1 MENHS
6 NSIFSG
12 FSRRV
17 NFKKFGD
24 LISIK
29 EKNYDEINKKT
40 TNSFFDLANIQIE
53 REDKRS
59 RLNIFEAKQRIFP
72 LQINMLENHPY
83 SSQVFLPFLNTTFLV
98 LVAPIAIKPN
108 LDEIEIFKVSDG
120 DGINF
125 NPKVWHF
132 PLISLDN
139 AKYITIDK
147 KDAQNNIEIYNFD
160 KSEIFELNYE

>member
-1 MENHS
+1 MNYQIK
-6 NSIFSG
+6 NINNK
-12 FSRRV
+12 
-17 NFKKFGD
+17 NFKNFGD

-29 EKNYDEINKKT
+29 EKNYDEINKNT
-40 TNSFFDLANIQIE
+40 TKSFFDLANIQIE
-53 REDKRS
+53 GGDKRS
-59 RLNIFEAKQRIFP
+59 RLNIFEAKKRIFP

-98 LVAPIAIKPN
+98 LVAPIAIKPKI
-108 LDEIEIFKVSDG
+108 DEIEIFKVTDG

-147 KDAQNNIEIYNFD
+147 KDAKTNIEIYNFH

>member
-1 MENHS
+1 MNYQIK
-6 NSIFSG
+6 NI
-12 FSRRV
+12 
-17 NFKKFGD
+17 NNKDFKKFGD
-24 LISIK
+24 LISIR
-29 EKNYDEINKKT
+29 EKNYEEINKNT
-40 TNSFFDLANIQIE
+40 TNSFSDLANIQIYGK
-53 REDKRS
+53 DKRV
-59 RLNIFEAKQRIFP
+59 RLNIFEAKKRIFP

-108 LDEIEIFKVSDG
+108 LDEIEIFRVTDG

-125 NPKVWHF
+125 KPKVWHF

-147 KDAQNNIEIYNFD
+147 KDAKTNIEIYNFD

>member
-1 MENHS
+1 MKYQIQNI
-6 NSIFSG
+6 NNQ
-12 FSRRV
+12 
-17 NFKKFGD
+17 NFEKFGD

-29 EKNYDEINKKT
+29 EKNFEEINKNT

-53 REDKRS
+53 GEDQRV
-59 RLNIFEAKQRIFP
+59 RLNIFEAKKRIFP

-83 SSQVFLPFLNTTFLV
+83 SSQVFLPFLNTDFLV
-98 LVAPIAIKPN
+98 LVAPIATKPN
-108 LDEIEIFKVSDG
+108 LDKIEIFKVTNG

-139 AKYITIDK
+139 AKYITVDK
-147 KDAQNNIEIYNFD
+147 KDAKTNIEIYNFNESD
-160 KSEIFELNYE
+160 IFELNYE

>member
-1 MENHS
+1 MNYQIK
-6 NSIFSG
+6 NIDNL
-12 FSRRV
+12 

-24 LISIK
+24 LISIR
-29 EKNYDEINKKT
+29 EKNFEEINKNT

-53 REDKRS
+53 GEDKS
-59 RLNIFEAKQRIFP
+59 VRLNIFEAKKRIFP

-83 SSQVFLPFLNTTFLV
+83 SSQVFLPFLNTSFLV
-98 LVAPIAIKPN
+98 LVAPVSIKPN
-108 LDEIEIFKVSDG
+108 LDEIEIFKVTDG

-139 AKYITIDK
+139 AKYITVDK
-147 KDAQNNIEIYNFD
+147 KYAKTNIEIYNFD
-160 KSEIFELNYE
+160 KAEIFELNYE

>member
-1 MENHS
+1 MNYHIK
-6 NSIFSG
+6 NINNK
-12 FSRRV
+12 

-29 EKNYDEINKKT
+29 EKNYEEINKNT

-53 REDKRS
+53 GDDKRV
-59 RLNIFEAKQRIFP
+59 RLNIFEAKKRKFP

-98 LVAPIAIKPN
+98 LVAPIAINPN
-108 LDEIEIFKVSDG
+108 LDEIEIFKVTNG

-139 AKYITIDK
+139 AKYITVDK
-147 KDAQNNIEIYNFD
+147 KDAKKNIEIYNFN
-160 KSEIFELNYE
+160 KSEVFEINYE

>member
-1 MENHS
+1 MNYQIK
-6 NSIFSG
+6 NINNQ
-12 FSRRV
+12 

-53 REDKRS
+53 GEDKKS
-59 RLNIFEAKQRIFP
+59 RLNIFEAKKRIFP

>member
-1 MENHS
+1 MNYQIK
-6 NSIFSG
+6 NINNQ
-12 FSRRV
+12 

-53 REDKRS
+53 GEDKRS

-98 LVAPIAIKPN
+98 LVAPIAIKPK

>member
-1 MENHS
+1 MKYKIQNI
-6 NSIFSG
+6 NNQ
-12 FSRRV
+12 
-17 NFKKFGD
+17 NFQKFGD

-29 EKNYDEINKKT
+29 EKYHEKINENT

-53 REDKRS
+53 GEDKRV
-59 RLNIFEAKQRIFP
+59 RLNIFEAKKRIFP

-83 SSQVFLPFLNTTFLV
+83 SSQIFLPFLKTTFLV
-98 LVAPIAIKPN
+98 LVAPIATRPN
-108 LDEIEIFKVSDG
+108 LSEIEIFRVTNG

-132 PLISLDN
+132 PLISLNN
-139 AKYITIDK
+139 ANYITVDK
-147 KDAQNNIEIYNFD
+147 KDAKTNIEIYNFD

>member
-1 MENHS
+1 VNYHIK
-6 NSIFSG
+6 NINNK
-12 FSRRV
+12 

-29 EKNYDEINKKT
+29 EKNYEEINKNT

-53 REDKRS
+53 GDDKRV
-59 RLNIFEAKQRIFP
+59 RLNIFEAKKRKFP

-83 SSQVFLPFLNTTFLV
+83 SSQVFLPFLNSTFLV

-108 LDEIEIFKVSDG
+108 LDEIEIFKVTNG

-139 AKYITIDK
+139 AKYITVDK
-147 KDAQNNIEIYNFD
+147 KDAETNIEIYNFN
-160 KSEIFELNYE
+160 KSEVFKINYE

>member
-1 MENHS
+1 MNYHIK
-6 NSIFSG
+6 NINNK
-12 FSRRV
+12 

-29 EKNYDEINKKT
+29 EKNYEEINKNT

-53 REDKRS
+53 GDDKRV
-59 RLNIFEAKQRIFP
+59 RLNIFEAKKRKFP

-83 SSQVFLPFLNTTFLV
+83 SSQVFLPFLNSTFLV

-108 LDEIEIFKVSDG
+108 LDEIEIFKVTNG

-139 AKYITIDK
+139 AKYITVDK
-147 KDAQNNIEIYNFD
+147 KDAETNIEIYNFN
-160 KSEIFELNYE
+160 KSEVFKINYE

>member
-1 MENHS
+1 M
-6 NSIFSG
+6 
-12 FSRRV
+12 
-17 NFKKFGD
+17 FGD

-40 TNSFFDLANIQIE
+40 TNSFFDLANIQINGDDN
-53 REDKRS
+53 RV
-59 RLNIFEAKQRIFP
+59 RLNIFLAKKREFP

-83 SSQVFLPFLNTTFLV
+83 SSQVFLPFLSTTFLV

-108 LDEIEIFKVSDG
+108 LDEIEIFKVTDG

-160 KSEIFELNYE
+160 KSEIFEINYE

>member
-1 MENHS
+1 MKYKIQNI
-6 NSIFSG
+6 NNQ
-12 FSRRV
+12 
-17 NFKKFGD
+17 NFQRFGD

-29 EKNYDEINKKT
+29 EKHHEEINENT

-53 REDKRS
+53 GEDKRV
-59 RLNIFEAKQRIFP
+59 RLNIFEAKKRIFP
-72 LQINMLENHPY
+72 LQINMLENHPH
-83 SSQVFLPFLNTTFLV
+83 SSQIFLPFLKTNFLV
-98 LVAPIAIKPN
+98 LVAPIAIRPN
-108 LDEIEIFKVSDG
+108 LDEIEIFRVTDG

-147 KDAQNNIEIYNFD
+147 KDAKTNIEIYNFD

>member
-1 MENHS
+1 MKYQIQNID
-6 NSIFSG
+6 NQ
-12 FSRRV
+12 

-29 EKNYDEINKKT
+29 EKNFEEINKNS

-53 REDKRS
+53 GEDQRV
-59 RLNIFEAKQRIFP
+59 RLNIFEAKKRIFP
-72 LQINMLENHPY
+72 LQIDMLENHPY
-83 SSQVFLPFLNTTFLV
+83 SSQVFLPFLNTDFLV
-98 LVAPIAIKPN
+98 LVAPIASKPN
-108 LDEIEIFKVSDG
+108 PDEIEIFKVTNG

-139 AKYITIDK
+139 AKYITVDK
-147 KDAQNNIEIYNFD
+147 KDAKTNIEIYNFD
-160 KSEIFELNYE
+160 KSDIFELNYE

>member
-1 MENHS
+1 MNYQIK
-6 NSIFSG
+6 NINNK
-12 FSRRV
+12 

-24 LISIK
+24 LVSIK

-53 REDKRS
+53 GEDKRS

>member
-1 MENHS
+1 MNYQIK
-6 NSIFSG
+6 NINNQ
-12 FSRRV
+12 

-40 TNSFFDLANIQIE
+40 TNSYFDLANIQIE
-53 REDKRS
+53 GEDKRS

>member
-1 MENHS
+1 MNYQIK
-6 NSIFSG
+6 NINNQ
-12 FSRRV
+12 

-40 TNSFFDLANIQIE
+40 TNSFSDLANIQIE
-53 REDKRS
+53 GEDKRS

-108 LDEIEIFKVSDG
+108 LNEIEIFRVSDG

>member
-1 MENHS
+1 MKYQIQNI
-6 NSIFSG
+6 NNQ
-12 FSRRV
+12 
-17 NFKKFGD
+17 NFEKFGD

-29 EKNYDEINKKT
+29 EKNFEEINKNT

-53 REDKRS
+53 GEDQRV
-59 RLNIFEAKQRIFP
+59 RLNIFEAKKRFFP

-83 SSQVFLPFLNTTFLV
+83 SSQVFLPFLNTDFLV
-98 LVAPIAIKPN
+98 LVAPIATKPN
-108 LDEIEIFKVSDG
+108 LDEIEIFKVTNG

-139 AKYITIDK
+139 AKYITVDK
-147 KDAQNNIEIYNFD
+147 KDAKTNIEIYNFNESD
-160 KSEIFELNYE
+160 IFELNYE

>member
-1 MENHS
+1 MNYQIK
-6 NSIFSG
+6 NINNQ
-12 FSRRV
+12 

-29 EKNYDEINKKT
+29 EKNYDEINKNT
-40 TNSFFDLANIQIE
+40 TKSFFDLANIQIE
-53 REDKRS
+53 GEDKKS
-59 RLNIFEAKQRIFP
+59 RLNIFEAKKRIFP

-147 KDAQNNIEIYNFD
+147 KDAQTNIEIYNFD

>member
-1 MENHS
+1 MNYKIK
-6 NSIFSG
+6 NINNK
-12 FSRRV
+12 
-17 NFKKFGD
+17 NFIKFGD

-29 EKNYDEINKKT
+29 EKNYDEINKNT

-53 REDKRS
+53 GEDKRS
-59 RLNIFEAKQRIFP
+59 RLNIFEAKKRIFP

-108 LDEIEIFKVSDG
+108 IDEIEIFKVTDG

-147 KDAQNNIEIYNFD
+147 KDAKTNIEIYNFH

>member
-1 MENHS
+1 MNYQIK
-6 NSIFSG
+6 NINNQ
-12 FSRRV
+12 

-29 EKNYDEINKKT
+29 EKNYDEINKNT

-53 REDKRS
+53 GEDKRS
-59 RLNIFEAKQRIFP
+59 RLNIFEAKKRIFP

-108 LDEIEIFKVSDG
+108 IDEIEIFKVTDG

-147 KDAQNNIEIYNFD
+147 KDAKTNIEIYNFH

>member
-1 MENHS
+1 M
-6 NSIFSG
+6 
-12 FSRRV
+12 
-17 NFKKFGD
+17 
-24 LISIK
+24 
-29 EKNYDEINKKT
+29 
-40 TNSFFDLANIQIE
+40 ANIQIE
-53 REDKRS
+53 GEDKKS
-59 RLNIFEAKQRIFP
+59 RLNIFEAKKRIFP

-108 LDEIEIFKVSDG
+108 LDEIEIFRVTDG

-147 KDAQNNIEIYNFD
+147 KDAKTNIEIYNFH

>member
-1 MENHS
+1 MNYHIK
-6 NSIFSG
+6 NINNK
-12 FSRRV
+12 

-29 EKNYDEINKKT
+29 EKNYEEINKNT

-53 REDKRS
+53 GDDKRV
-59 RLNIFEAKQRIFP
+59 RLNIFEAKKRIFP

-83 SSQVFLPFLNTTFLV
+83 SSQVFLPFLKTTFLV
-98 LVAPIAIKPN
+98 IVAPIATRPN

-139 AKYITIDK
+139 AKYITVDK
-147 KDAQNNIEIYNFD
+147 KDAKTNIEIFNSN
-160 KSEIFELNYE
+160 KSEVFEINYE

>member
-1 MENHS
+1 MKYKIQNI
-6 NSIFSG
+6 NNQ
-12 FSRRV
+12 
-17 NFKKFGD
+17 NFHKFGD

-29 EKNYDEINKKT
+29 EKHHEEINENT

-53 REDKRS
+53 GEDKRV
-59 RLNIFEAKQRIFP
+59 RLNIFEAKKRIFP
-72 LQINMLENHPY
+72 LQINLLENHPY
-83 SSQVFLPFLNTTFLV
+83 SSQIFLPFLKTTFLV
-98 LVAPIAIKPN
+98 IVAPIATRPN

-139 AKYITIDK
+139 DKYITVDK
-147 KDAQNNIEIYNFD
+147 KDAKTNIEIYNFD
-160 KSEIFELNYE
+160 ESEIFELNYE

>member
-1 MENHS
+1 M
-6 NSIFSG
+6 
-12 FSRRV
+12 
-17 NFKKFGD
+17 FGD

-53 REDKRS
+53 GEDKRS

>member
-1 MENHS
+1 MKYQIQNI
-6 NSIFSG
+6 NNQ
-12 FSRRV
+12 

-24 LISIK
+24 LISTK
-29 EKNYDEINKKT
+29 EKNFEEINKNT

-53 REDKRS
+53 GEDQRV
-59 RLNIFEAKQRIFP
+59 RLNIFEAKKRIFP

-83 SSQVFLPFLNTTFLV
+83 SSQVFLPFLNTDFLV
-98 LVAPIAIKPN
+98 LVAPIATIPN
-108 LDEIEIFKVSDG
+108 LDEIEIFKVSNG

-139 AKYITIDK
+139 AKYITVDK
-147 KDAQNNIEIYNFD
+147 KDAKTNIEIYNFD
-160 KSEIFELNYE
+160 KSDIFELNYE

>member
-1 MENHS
+1 MNYQIK
-6 NSIFSG
+6 NINNQ
-12 FSRRV
+12 

-53 REDKRS
+53 GEDKRS

-98 LVAPIAIKPN
+98 LVAPISIKPN

-147 KDAQNNIEIYNFD
+147 KDAQTNIEIYNFD

>member
-1 MENHS
+1 MKYQIQNI
-6 NSIFSG
+6 NNQ
-12 FSRRV
+12 
-17 NFKKFGD
+17 NFEKFGD

-29 EKNYDEINKKT
+29 EKKFEEINKNS

-53 REDKRS
+53 GEDQRV
-59 RLNIFEAKQRIFP
+59 RLNIFEAKKRIFP

-83 SSQVFLPFLNTTFLV
+83 SSQVFLPFLNTDFLV
-98 LVAPIAIKPN
+98 LVAPIATKPN
-108 LDEIEIFKVSDG
+108 LDEIEIFKVSNG

-139 AKYITIDK
+139 AKYITVDK
-147 KDAQNNIEIYNFD
+147 KDAKTNIEIYNFD
-160 KSEIFELNYE
+160 KSDIFELNYE

>member
-1 MENHS
+1 M
-6 NSIFSG
+6 
-12 FSRRV
+12 
-17 NFKKFGD
+17 
-24 LISIK
+24 
-29 EKNYDEINKKT
+29 
-40 TNSFFDLANIQIE
+40 ANIQIE
-53 REDKRS
+53 GEDHRS
-59 RLNIFEAKQRIFP
+59 RLNIFVAKKRIFP

-147 KDAQNNIEIYNFD
+147 KDAQTNIEIYNFD

>member
-1 MENHS
+1 MKYQIQNI
-6 NSIFSG
+6 NNQ
-12 FSRRV
+12 
-17 NFKKFGD
+17 NFEKFGD

-29 EKNYDEINKKT
+29 EKNFEEINKNT

-53 REDKRS
+53 GEDQRV
-59 RLNIFEAKQRIFP
+59 RLNIFEAKKRIFP

-83 SSQVFLPFLNTTFLV
+83 SSQVFLPFLNTDFLV
-98 LVAPIAIKPN
+98 LVAPIATKPN
-108 LDEIEIFKVSDG
+108 LDEIEIFKVTNG

-139 AKYITIDK
+139 AKYITVDK
-147 KDAQNNIEIYNFD
+147 KDAKKNIEIYNFD
-160 KSEIFELNYE
+160 KSDIFELNYE

>member
-1 MENHS
+1 MNYQIKNINNH
-6 NSIFSG
+6 
-12 FSRRV
+12 

-53 REDKRS
+53 GEDKRS

>member
-1 MENHS
+1 MNYQIK
-6 NSIFSG
+6 NINNQ
-12 FSRRV
+12 

-53 REDKRS
+53 GEDKRS

-147 KDAQNNIEIYNFD
+147 KDAETNIEIYDFD

>member
-1 MENHS
+1 MNYQIK
-6 NSIFSG
+6 NINNQ
-12 FSRRV
+12 

-53 REDKRS
+53 GEDKRS

-98 LVAPIAIKPN
+98 LVTPIAIKPN

-147 KDAQNNIEIYNFD
+147 KDAETNIEIYDFD

>member
-1 MENHS
+1 MNYQIK
-6 NSIFSG
+6 NINNQ
-12 FSRRV
+12 

-29 EKNYDEINKKT
+29 EKNYDEINKNT
-40 TNSFFDLANIQIE
+40 TKSFFDLANIQIE
-53 REDKRS
+53 GEDKRS
-59 RLNIFEAKQRIFP
+59 RLNIFEAKKRIFP

-98 LVAPIAIKPN
+98 LVAPISIKPN
-108 LDEIEIFKVSDG
+108 LDEMEIFKVTDG

-139 AKYITIDK
+139 AKYITVDK
-147 KDAQNNIEIYNFD
+147 KDAKTNIEIYNFD
-160 KSEIFELNYE
+160 ESEIFELNYE

>member
-1 MENHS
+1 MKYKIQNI
-6 NSIFSG
+6 NN
-12 FSRRV
+12 R
-17 NFKKFGD
+17 NFQKFGD

-29 EKNYDEINKKT
+29 QKHHEEINDNT

-53 REDKRS
+53 GEDKRV
-59 RLNIFEAKQRIFP
+59 RLNIFEARKRIFP

-83 SSQVFLPFLNTTFLV
+83 SSQIFLPFLKTTFLV
-98 LVAPIAIKPN
+98 LVAPIATKPN
-108 LDEIEIFKVSDG
+108 LNKIEIFKVSDG

-139 AKYITIDK
+139 DKYITVDK
-147 KDAQNNIEIYNFD
+147 KDAKTNIEIYNFD
-160 KSEIFELNYE
+160 ESEIFELNYE

>member
-1 MENHS
+1 MKYQIQNI
-6 NSIFSG
+6 NNQ
-12 FSRRV
+12 
-17 NFKKFGD
+17 NFEKFGD

-29 EKNYDEINKKT
+29 EKNFEEINKNT

-53 REDKRS
+53 GEDQRV
-59 RLNIFEAKQRIFP
+59 RLNIFEAKKRIFP

-83 SSQVFLPFLNTTFLV
+83 SSQVFLPFLNTDFLV
-98 LVAPIAIKPN
+98 LVAPIATKPN
-108 LDEIEIFKVSDG
+108 LDEIEIFKVTNG

-139 AKYITIDK
+139 AKYITVDK
-147 KDAQNNIEIYNFD
+147 KDAKTNIEIYNFNESD
-160 KSEIFELNYE
+160 ILELNYE

>member
-1 MENHS
+1 MKYRIQNI
-6 NSIFSG
+6 NNQ
-12 FSRRV
+12 
-17 NFKKFGD
+17 NFEKFGD

-29 EKNYDEINKKT
+29 EKNFEEINKNT

-53 REDKRS
+53 GEDQRV
-59 RLNIFEAKQRIFP
+59 RLNIFEAKKRIFP

-83 SSQVFLPFLNTTFLV
+83 SSQVFLPFLNTDFLV
-98 LVAPIAIKPN
+98 LVAPIATKPN
-108 LDEIEIFKVSDG
+108 LEEIEIFKVTNG

-139 AKYITIDK
+139 AKYITVDK
-147 KDAQNNIEIYNFD
+147 KDAKKNIEIYNFD
-160 KSEIFELNYE
+160 KSDIFELNYE